1 VKRQLELELG
11 STMLHGGRAY
21 VLRGFSRQSHK
32 GAQFVHL
39 EDKKTGDWIDVTWAE
54 LRGEDPE
61 QPPPAN

>member
-1 VKRQLELELG
+1 
-11 STMLHGGRAY
+11 MLHGGRAY

-54 LRGEDPE
+54 LWGEGPK
-61 QPPPAN
+61 QPQPAN